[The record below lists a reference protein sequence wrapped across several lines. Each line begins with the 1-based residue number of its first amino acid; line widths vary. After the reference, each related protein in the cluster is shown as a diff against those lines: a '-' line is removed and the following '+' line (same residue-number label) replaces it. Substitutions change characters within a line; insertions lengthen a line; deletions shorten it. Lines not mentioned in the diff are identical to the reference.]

1 MDDDIVNAN
10 ANWNPQL
17 EKIIADEGER
27 ALCYSWLH
35 SKSQKQYSNYND
47 YIMIPGIIMSTLC
60 GSASIGSSTLFGT
73 SPFIGVGIGVLT
85 LSVGVVNTISSYFSW
100 AKRSE
105 GHKYA
110 ASRFSKIYRFI
121 VIEMALP
128 RNERIAAKDMLKIV
142 REEINQ
148 MFETSPQIPDR
159 IIELFK
165 KEFKETVDIAKPEI
179 TNGLEPIHVFSETI
193 SPSTSS
199 HTLGMLQKSSLAHP
213 LIASASDNNCS

>member
-1 MDDDIVNAN
+1 MDDDIAN

-17 EKIIADEGER
+17 EKIISDEGER

-35 SKSQKQYSNYND
+35 AKSQKQYSNYND
-47 YIMIPGIIMSTLC
+47 YIMIPGIVMSTLC

-73 SPFIGVGIGVLT
+73 SPYIGVGIGILT

-105 GHKYA
+105 SHKHSA
-110 ASRFSKIYRFI
+110 ARFSKIYRFI

-128 RNERIAAKDMLKIV
+128 RKERIAAKVMLKIV

-148 MFETSPQIPDR
+148 LHETSPQIPDR
-159 IIELFK
+159 IIDLFK
-165 KEFKETVDIAKPEI
+165 KEFKDSIDITKPEI
-179 TNGLEPIHVFSETI
+179 TNGLEPIHVFSECI
-193 SPSTSS
+193 SPSTSNHILS
-199 HTLGMLQKSSLAHP
+199 TLQTSSLAHP
-213 LIASASDNNCS
+213 LISSASGNNCS